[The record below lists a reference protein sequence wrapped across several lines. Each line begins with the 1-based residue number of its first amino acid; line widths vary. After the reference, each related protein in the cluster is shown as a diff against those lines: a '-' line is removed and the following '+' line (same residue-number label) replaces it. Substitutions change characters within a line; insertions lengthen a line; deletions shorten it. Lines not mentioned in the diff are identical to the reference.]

1 MPYDLRTD
9 LVGVFVCHA
18 DRCPA
23 RDGAPCSCGPLG
35 YRAGI
40 WDWQATRWLIS
51 PLLGTTDEARNWQ
64 RAANQLVENAGSPA
78 ASSPPPQR
86 EPEEDPAKASERFWW
101 WIFCYVGL
109 AFLGVGL
116 ALFASDVAG

>member
-9 LVGVFVCHA
+9 LVGVFAHHA
-18 DRCPA
+18 DACPA
-23 RDGAPCSCGPLG
+23 RDGEACRCGPLG
-35 YRAGI
+35 YRAGV
-40 WDWQATRWLIS
+40 WDWQATRWVIS
-51 PLLGTTDEARNWQ
+51 PLLRTTEEAREWQ
-64 RAANQLVENAGSPA
+64 RAANRAVEGGGAPA
-78 ASSPPPQR
+78 PPSAPL
-86 EPEEDPAKASERFWW
+86 PANEDDSAKESERFWW

>member
-1 MPYDLRTD
+1 MPYDLRTN
-9 LVGVFVCHA
+9 LVGVFARHA
-18 DRCPA
+18 DACRS
-23 RDGAPCSCGPLG
+23 RDGEPCSCGPLG

-40 WDWQATRWLIS
+40 WDWHATRWVIS
-51 PLLGTTDEARNWQ
+51 ALVRTTEEAQEWQ
-64 RAANQLVENAGSPA
+64 RAANRLAEGAGPPG
-78 ASSPPPQR
+78 PPPVLQ
-86 EPEEDPAKASERFWW
+86 PPGEDDSVKASERFFW